1 MPGELYSGLKM
12 TLPALSHSHCV
23 CRQFSKGSF
32 IDLYLISLQ
41 YSNRASVL
49 QSVADLSTSLKLPKF
64 VSVCMRACKCVCALI
79 CVCGCV

>member
-1 MPGELYSGLKM
+1 MLGELYSDLKT
-12 TLPALSHSHCV
+12 TLPVLCSHSHCV

-64 VSVCMRACKCVCALI
+64 VSAYLDVCIRVCV
-79 CVCGCV
+79 